1 MLNKLQK
8 AQRSISL
15 KKFTV
20 SSNDR
25 FLTPEK
31 SKQSVRNSNKNLKS
45 SKFSRMFTKRNHA
58 DSILGNY
65 RDLGYRSI
73 IRRKNTFS
81 SSSVEKNSCEM
92 QRPISGKFFVKKQ
105 KALEN
110 FDNLIEKCENVKKSC
125 DLTEVITGEKAVN
138 GDIGRLRKS
147 IEMFQKVNE
156 NKLNYSKTE
165 KMLKSDSKKLRGQI
179 GFSER
184 HKNKGSCIWK
194 QRSGFL
200 NRKTD
205 KLIAHI
211 AIRLKHTEAF
221 G

>member
-1 MLNKLQK
+1 MLSKLQK

-15 KKFTV
+15 KKFTS

-45 SKFSRMFTKRNHA
+45 SKFSRMFAKRNHA
-58 DSILGNY
+58 DVVLSNY
-65 RDLGYRSI
+65 RDIGFRSKVK
-73 IRRKNTFS
+73 RQNTLS
-81 SSSVEKNSCEM
+81 SSMEKYSCEM
-92 QRPISGKFFVKKQ
+92 QRPISGKIVVKRQ
-105 KALEN
+105 RALEN
-110 FDNLIEKCENVKKSC
+110 FDQLIEKCESVKKSC
-125 DLTEVITGEKAVN
+125 DLTDVITGEKAVN
-138 GDIGRLRKS
+138 GDIGRLRKT
-147 IEMFQKVNE
+147 IEMFQNVND
-156 NKLNYSKTE
+156 NKLHYSKTE

-179 GFSER
+179 GYSER

-205 KLIAHI
+205 KLIAQV